1 MRNKKLNC
9 KFLISLSY
17 LFIIMISSITLF
29 ACSQEPYNFKSEAE
43 KHIINTLA
51 TNGFSENEISIQLT
65 NETYSEQINLYT
77 CIAYLG
83 IDSFY
88 SKSIDE
94 MILTYNN
101 LQTNT
106 KFEKDGY
113 KFTIVYYSYITSNG
127 DKYSIDISYGGDD
140 IHVSNLSRT
149 IIFNYE
155 SPIITPSKNII
166 FPKKL

>member
-77 CIAYLG
+77 CIAYLE

-113 KFTIVYYSYITSNG
+113 TCTKVYCYYTMRYATQITTITEVFVLRKDESGYWKIYG
-127 DKYSIDISYGGDD
+127 WDSI
-140 IHVSNLSRT
+140 
-149 IIFNYE
+149 E
-155 SPIITPSKNII
+155 
-166 FPKKL
+166 